1 MKTTRGLVWKQ
12 THVDTAAF
20 YTNKEVDHLI
30 SEVEVISQLYFDL

>member
-1 MKTTRGLVWKQ
+1 MQTTRGVVWRQ

-30 SEVEVISQLYFDL
+30 LETEVGTLLHIVK